1 VDALQR
7 RLGDRR
13 LTLAVTPDARS
24 WLAERGYDPVF
35 GARPLRRLIQSEV
48 QNKLATALL
57 SGGVHDG
64 DTVRVDLAADGM
76 GLVLTSEKLDTGGL
90 DDDVIEAELLDE

>member
-1 VDALQR
+1 M
-7 RLGDRR
+7 
-13 LTLAVTPDARS
+13 
-24 WLAERGYDPVF
+24 F

-64 DTVRVDLAADGM
+64 DTVRVDVAADGM
-76 GLVLTSEKLDTGGL
+76 GLVLTSTTPEPAA
-90 DDDVIEAELLDE
+90 DDDVIEAELLED

>member
-1 VDALQR
+1 M
-7 RLGDRR
+7 
-13 LTLAVTPDARS
+13 
-24 WLAERGYDPVF
+24 F
-35 GARPLRRLIQSEV
+35 GARPLRRLIQTEV

-64 DTVRVDLAADGM
+64 DLVRVDVAVDGA
-76 GLVLTSEKLDTGGL
+76 GLVLTSTSPEPEPDLGSGE